1 MRSPRRPRGREPDI
15 VRVVMALVGFIILP
29 ILLVV
34 MLVLATSALLTPFV
48 DI

>member
-1 MRSPRRPRGREPDI
+1 MRPPRHPRRRESDL
-15 VRVVMALVGFIILP
+15 VRAVMALVGFIILP

-34 MLVLATSALLTPFV
+34 MLVLATSALLAPFL